1 MIRAVL
7 FDFDYTLG
15 NSEEGIILSAN
26 YALREMGHPEA
37 ERDAIRRTIGLTLPN
52 TYTTLTGDETPAR
65 REQFMQL
72 FMHRADEVMTPSTQL
87 YDGVLDMLTALK
99 ARGIAIG
106 IVTTKYVFRIEGI
119 FDKYHARHLLDLI
132 VGGDSVKAKKPDP
145 EGVLYALDT
154 LGLQKDE
161 VLYVGDSVVD
171 AKTAAAAAVPFCAVL
186 TGTTT
191 AADFAPYEA
200 LCIAQTAVEGCHR
213 LISQERNE
221 NS

>member
-26 YALREMGHPEA
+26 YALTQMGHPA
-37 ERDAIRRTIGLTLPN
+37 ASRDAIRHTIGLTLPN
-52 TYTTLTGDETPAR
+52 TYTVLTGDDTPAKR
-65 REQFMQL
+65 DRFMALFMQ
-72 FMHRADEVMTPSTQL
+72 RADDVMTASSQL
-87 YDGVLDMLTALK
+87 YDGVLDMLDSLK
-99 ARGIAIG
+99 SRGMAVG
-106 IVTTKYVFRIEGI
+106 IVTTKYAYRIEGI

-145 EGVLYALDT
+145 EGVLYALKT

-171 AKTAAAAAVPFCAVL
+171 AKTAQSAGVPFCAVL
-186 TGTTT
+186 TGTTP
-191 AADFAPYEA
+191 AEDFAPYPA
-200 LCIAQTAVEGCHR
+200 LCVADTVIAGYEMLLKKEG
-213 LISQERNE
+213 
-221 NS
+221 